1 MPCIH
6 FIIYINCQDMY
17 TILSKIVGN
26 GPIEDRTVDKTE
38 EDNGMQKDA
47 NNDIFE
53 KTPAYDIEAL
63 IRQYGN
69 DVLRTAYMYV
79 KDVHTAEDIFQDVFI
94 KVNQKLST
102 FEGNASIKTWII
114 RITINTCKDYLKSAW
129 NRRVVPMMDYR
140 EDSIV
145 SESDYDEVEK
155 QDTKDLIMKE
165 VLSLPSKY
173 KDIVLCVYYQQMS
186 LTEAAS
192 ALGLAEGTVKSRLS
206 RARKRLK
213 SALEGRISDEL

>member
-1 MPCIH
+1 MRKGVP
-6 FIIYINCQDMY
+6 
-17 TILSKIVGN
+17 
-26 GPIEDRTVDKTE
+26 
-38 EDNGMQKDA
+38 
-47 NNDIFE
+47 NDIVE
-53 KTPAYDIEAL
+53 KTPAYDIETL

-79 KDVHTAEDIFQDVFI
+79 KDVHSAEDIFQDVFI
-94 KVNQKLST
+94 KVSQKLST
-102 FEGNASIKTWII
+102 FEGNSSIKTWII

-129 NRRVVPMMDYR
+129 RRRVVPMMEYQ

-145 SESDYDEVEK
+145 SETDYDDVEK

-186 LTEAAS
+186 LTEAANV
-192 ALGLAEGTVKSRLS
+192 LNIAEGTAKSRLS
-206 RARKRLK
+206 RAKKRLK
-213 SALEGRISDEL
+213 AALEGRISDEL